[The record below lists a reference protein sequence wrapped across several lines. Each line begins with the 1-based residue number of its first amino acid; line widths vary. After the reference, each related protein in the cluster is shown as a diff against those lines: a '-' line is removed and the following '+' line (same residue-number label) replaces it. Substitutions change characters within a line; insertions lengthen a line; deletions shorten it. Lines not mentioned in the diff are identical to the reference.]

1 MTIRKRIGIVYLF
14 FMLGAFTGAPAAAQD
29 GQIELIRSEWPLF
42 RQAGGEWVVLG
53 EALVADP
60 AGGAGLSRVS
70 LEVLG
75 PDGTVVATR
84 RYVPADFDEMV
95 LGDPGLSGPGA
106 VLFVWTTLTGPAPA
120 RARVKVELSDA
131 RVFEGEASLSPFE
144 PGFQARPPVRG
155 GPWVANNSFGAAHH
169 WLGSLLPNETATQF
183 WVGER
188 FAVDMV
194 LLDDFP
200 LIDFLA
206 NPHPDKG
213 MPPALED
220 FYSWGQPVR
229 AMAPGR
235 VAAVETHHADQQLG
249 ESDGNSPSGNVVVI
263 EHAPGIYGW
272 YAHLMQ
278 GSVAVEPGD
287 ALTTGAVLGR
297 VGNSGNTTNPH
308 LHVHLSDRPEEY
320 RAQGLPLTFT
330 AGRMLVLND
339 QRDDIADVQPLENS
353 ALPDVALFIAPGA
366 IAEAGVVHAASW
378 RTGPL
383 APGQIFS
390 INGEGLG
397 PPSGA
402 VGQFDSNGSLERQVS
417 GVAVLVNG
425 MPAPV
430 YFASGGQVNAQAP
443 YSLQQASQARV
454 RVSYAGELSNE
465 VVTSVAATA
474 PGLFEYPGEQGRVLA
489 VHADGSLNAP
499 GHPARAGDIVVLYA
513 TGEGVTTPP
522 AGDGVRAAE
531 PYPQPAAEVTLLI
544 GGQPADLLYAGSAP
558 DFVGLMQINARVPG
572 GVSGEVPVTLAAGTQ
587 VSKTVILSVE

>member
-1 MTIRKRIGIVYLF
+1 MTIRKRIGIVCLF
-14 FMLGAFTGAPAAAQD
+14 FMLGAFTGAPAVAQD
-29 GQIELIRSEWPLF
+29 VRMELSRSEWPLF

-75 PDGTVVATR
+75 PGGAVVATR
-84 RYVPADFDEMV
+84 TYVPADFDEMV
-95 LGDPGLSGPGA
+95 LGDPGLSAAGPGA
-106 VLFVWTTLTGPAPA
+106 VLFVWTTLNGPAPA
-120 RARVKVELSDA
+120 RARVRIELSDA
-131 RVFEGEASLSPFE
+131 RAFDREVPLTPFE
-144 PGFQARPPVRG
+144 PGFQARLPVRG
-155 GPWVANNSFGAAHH
+155 GPWVARNSFGAAHH
-169 WLGSLLPNETATQF
+169 WLGSLLPNETGTQF

-188 FAVDMV
+188 FAIDMG
-194 LLDDFP
+194 LFDF
-200 LIDFLA
+200 DGNFY
-206 NPHPDKG
+206 PDTG
-213 MPPALED
+213 VPPTIED
-220 FYSWGQPVR
+220 FYAWGQAVS
-229 AMAPGR
+229 AIAPGR
-235 VAAVETHHADQQLG
+235 VAAVETHHADQPLG
-249 ESDGNSPSGNVVVI
+249 EHDPQSFSGNVVVI

-272 YAHLMQ
+272 YSHLMQ

-287 ALTTGAVLGR
+287 EIAAGAVLGR
-297 VGNSGNTTNPH
+297 VGNSGNTDLPH
-308 LHVHLSDRPEEY
+308 LHIHLSDRPESY

-330 AGRMLVLND
+330 AGRMLVFND
-339 QRDDIADVQPLENS
+339 QLDDIVGVLPLENG
-353 ALPDVALFIAPGA
+353 ALPNDALFIAPGA

-397 PPSGA
+397 PPNGV
-402 VGQFDSNGSLERQVS
+402 VGQFDSSGSLERQVS
-417 GVAVLVNG
+417 GVVVLVNG

-489 VHADGSLNAP
+489 IHADGSLNAP

-522 AGDGVRAAE
+522 VGDGVPAAD
-531 PYPQPAAEVTLLI
+531 PYPQPAAAVTLLI
-544 GGQPADLLYAGSAP
+544 DGQPADLLYAGSAP
-558 DFVGLMQINARVPG
+558 DFVGLMQINACVPG